1 MIEGEIASPVAE
13 PIATPA
19 PEETVTQE
27 QPEPAPEK
35 TFTQA
40 ELEEILEKRI
50 ARERR
55 KLEKLERQRDVEL
68 EVQRRLAEMQAQQA
82 PKSDGPPKRE
92 DFESLED
99 YLEAK
104 ADWKVEQKLSEA
116 ERRRQEAEAVREAE
130 NRQRQYTETW
140 EQRASKAA
148 ETYPD
153 FDEVVTRNEDL
164 PITPVMAQAIQGA
177 ENGTDVAYHLG
188 KNPKEAARIASL
200 DPVLQ
205 VYELGRLSTA
215 LQKPAE
221 KPVSQAAPP
230 IEPVR
235 SGRSSR
241 NDIYED
247 GISVEEYIK
256 RRKAQLKAG

>member
-1 MIEGEIASPVAE
+1 M
-13 PIATPA
+13 TPA
-19 PEETVTQE
+19 PAETVEQE

-40 ELEEILEKRI
+40 ELDEILEKRI

-55 KLEKLERQRDVEL
+55 KLEKLERQRDVEA
-68 EVQRRLAEMQAQQA
+68 EVQRRLAEMQAQQTT
-82 PKSDGPPKRE
+82 SDGPPKRE

-104 ADWKVEQKLSEA
+104 ADWKVEQKLKDADSRRQAQEA
-116 ERRRQEAEAVREAE
+116 EREAHE
-130 NRQRQYTETW
+130 RQRRSVETW
-140 EQRASKAA
+140 EQRAAKAA

-153 FDEVVTRNEDL
+153 FDEVVTRNEEL

-177 ENGTDVAYHLG
+177 ENGTEVAYHLG
-188 KNPKEAARIASL
+188 KNPKEAARIANL

-205 VYELGRLSTA
+205 VYELGRLSVA
-215 LQKPAE
+215 LQTPEA
-221 KPVSQAAPP
+221 KPVSKAAPP

-235 SGRSSR
+235 AGRSSR

-247 GISVEEYIK
+247 GLSVEEYIK
-256 RRKAQLKAG
+256 RRKAQSKAG